1 MSSPDD
7 GVLHF
12 GDDEGP
18 CESALDLRW
27 NRIAHAGYESLA
39 SAYEALGPRLW
50 DRSELPRPLRLVLP
64 SFPIFDEMW
73 TAYRIWH
80 ESEGSTSQQPE
91 WATITRY
98 ATDAR
103 QGFWTDRVLPE
114 LAPQAVYLAVA
125 QHHLVDGV
133 RNERRFIEAAFDFF
147 DRMVA
152 VVSGGGSLTDS
163 PWVQQEPTLQR
174 YVTLLVNDREVYRT
188 RDRPRASAW
197 VGSVPAEHAPRG
209 RKRETSLLVLDAPE
223 ARNFAQWAR
232 RDPDAPNGLGFELL
246 LVAIRDRGVT
256 LSSDPTIGLR
266 VDWLADG
273 LDARDSAP
281 WYRGERHRHSLVG
294 APKGS
299 QLQLADVLE
308 IVRKPLELRACRAG
322 RPTASVPR
330 GTWLLAGLVAATFAA
345 LGAMVVRGGH
355 TNEAEPPPA
364 MDADSRSALRSRFRA
379 KSGGELERHAL
390 VVGVCEYR
398 DAPDRRLLSPCNDAR
413 DFRDHLV
420 GSLGYADANVVLM
433 VDDHPSDPSLEP
445 TASNIRSALEGFRER
460 GLRDDSSFLFF
471 YSGHGDYQ
479 RGARVQYG
487 VLQPAGYFRG
497 ESPEHN
503 RGIDMQLLR
512 NDIEKSIRSRHVMVL
527 LDACRSGWSTT
538 GATSTQ
544 TTVHE
549 RWSDPTFVVLAA
561 AGRAQEAWSPPAD
574 DPQRWGGHSA
584 FTHAVL
590 AGLGASDDRA
600 PADRDSDG
608 LISDD
613 ELFRYVREEVP
624 RLVGAAMGSRVR
636 QEPQFQRFE
645 VQGASAAGQFL
656 FVSSADSSPGAR

>member
-1 MSSPDD
+1 MSYPADAT
-7 GVLHF
+7 LHF
-12 GDDEGP
+12 SDDDGP
-18 CESALDLRW
+18 CESGLDLRW

-50 DRSELPRPLRLVLP
+50 DRSELPRPLRLILP

-80 ESEGSTSQQPE
+80 ESELGTSRPE

-103 QGFWTDRVLPE
+103 QGFWTDRVPPE

-133 RNERRFIEAAFDFF
+133 RSERRFIEAAFDFF

-174 YVTLLVNDREVYRT
+174 YVALLVHDRDVYRA

-197 VGSVPAEHAPRG
+197 VGSIPAEHAPRG
-209 RKRETSLLVLDAPE
+209 RKRETSLLVLEAPE

-232 RDPDAPNGLGFELL
+232 RDPHAPNGLGFELL

-256 LSSDPTIGLR
+256 LSSDPTLGLR

-308 IVRKPLELRACRAG
+308 VLRKPLELQEFRAG
-322 RPTASVPR
+322 RPKSVPQR
-330 GTWLLAGLVAATFAA
+330 RWLLAGLVAATLATLAA
-345 LGAMVVRGGH
+345 TLVYSSGA
-355 TNEAEPPPA
+355 TEAEPPDA
-364 MDADSRSALRSRFRA
+364 MDADSRRALRARFRA

-420 GSLGYADANVVLM
+420 GSLGYSDANVVLM
-433 VDDHPSDPSLEP
+433 VDDHPSDSSLEP
-445 TASNIRSALEGFRER
+445 PRATSAAPSRRFANEAYATTARSSSSTRGMATTSEVRACSTACCNRPATSAATPRSTIAESTCSFCATTSRSRSAPG
-460 GLRDDSSFLFF
+460 
-471 YSGHGDYQ
+471 
-479 RGARVQYG
+479 
-487 VLQPAGYFRG
+487 
-497 ESPEHN
+497 
-503 RGIDMQLLR
+503 
-512 NDIEKSIRSRHVMVL
+512 
-527 LDACRSGWSTT
+527 
-538 GATSTQ
+538 TS
-544 TTVHE
+544 
-549 RWSDPTFVVLAA
+549 W
-561 AGRAQEAWSPPAD
+561 
-574 DPQRWGGHSA
+574 
-584 FTHAVL
+584 
-590 AGLGASDDRA
+590 
-600 PADRDSDG
+600 
-608 LISDD
+608 
-613 ELFRYVREEVP
+613 
-624 RLVGAAMGSRVR
+624 
-636 QEPQFQRFE
+636 
-645 VQGASAAGQFL
+645 
-656 FVSSADSSPGAR
+656 